1 MVYHLPKSP
10 LSKGGIRDTVMKTC
24 YGLPNFRL
32 HSIPGLWALGSPL
45 LYTRLAWAARSTAY
59 RGQWTLADLIGAV
72 AVVGV
77 LAALVAFFFW
87 PRRPS

>member
-1 MVYHLPKSP
+1 MPRDP
-10 LSKGGIRDTVMKTC
+10 AIRQ
-24 YGLPNFRL
+24 
-32 HSIPGLWALGSPL
+32 LWALGSPL
-45 LYTRLAWAARSTAY
+45 LLTRVAWAARSTAY
-59 RGQWTLADLIGAV
+59 RGQWTLGDLIGTM

>member
-1 MVYHLPKSP
+1 MPRYPA
-10 LSKGGIRDTVMKTC
+10 IRQ
-24 YGLPNFRL
+24 
-32 HSIPGLWALGSPL
+32 LWTLGSPL
-45 LYTRLAWAARSTAY
+45 LLTRVAWAARSTAY
-59 RGQWTLADLIGAV
+59 RGQWTLGDLIGTV

>member
-1 MVYHLPKSP
+1 MPCYPA
-10 LSKGGIRDTVMKTC
+10 IRQ
-24 YGLPNFRL
+24 
-32 HSIPGLWALGSPL
+32 LWALGSPL
-45 LYTRLAWAARSTAY
+45 VLTRVAWAARSTAY
-59 RGQWTLADLIGAV
+59 RGQWTLGDLLGTL

>member
-1 MVYHLPKSP
+1 MPRYPA
-10 LSKGGIRDTVMKTC
+10 IRQ
-24 YGLPNFRL
+24 
-32 HSIPGLWALGSPL
+32 LWALGSPL
-45 LYTRLAWAARSTAY
+45 VLTRVAWAARSTAF
-59 RGQWTLADLIGAV
+59 RGQWTLGELIGTL

>member
-1 MVYHLPKSP
+1 V
-10 LSKGGIRDTVMKTC
+10 
-24 YGLPNFRL
+24 
-32 HSIPGLWALGSPL
+32 
-45 LYTRLAWAARSTAY
+45 AWAARSTAY
-59 RGQWTLADLIGAV
+59 RGQWTLGELIGAV

>member
-1 MVYHLPKSP
+1 MPRYPA
-10 LSKGGIRDTVMKTC
+10 IRQ
-24 YGLPNFRL
+24 
-32 HSIPGLWALGSPL
+32 LWALGSPL
-45 LYTRLAWAARSTAY
+45 VLTRVAWAARSTAY
-59 RGQWTLADLIGAV
+59 RGQWTLADLLGTL

>member
-1 MVYHLPKSP
+1 MPRYHA
-10 LSKGGIRDTVMKTC
+10 IRQ
-24 YGLPNFRL
+24 
-32 HSIPGLWALGSPL
+32 LWTLGSPL
-45 LYTRLAWAARSTAY
+45 LLTRVAWAARSTAY
-59 RGQWTLADLIGAV
+59 RGQWTLGDLIGTI

>member
-1 MVYHLPKSP
+1 MPRYPAIH
-10 LSKGGIRDTVMKTC
+10 
-24 YGLPNFRL
+24 RL
-32 HSIPGLWALGSPL
+32 WPLGSPL
-45 LYTRLAWAARSTAY
+45 LLTRVAWAARSTAY
-59 RGQWTLADLIGAV
+59 RGQWTLGDLIGTI

>member
-1 MVYHLPKSP
+1 MPRYPA
-10 LSKGGIRDTVMKTC
+10 IRQLGV
-24 YGLPNFRL
+24 
-32 HSIPGLWALGSPL
+32 LGSPL
-45 LYTRLAWAARSTAY
+45 VLTRVAWAARSTAY
-59 RGQWTLADLIGAV
+59 RGQWTLADLLGTL

>member
-1 MVYHLPKSP
+1 MPRYLA
-10 LSKGGIRDTVMKTC
+10 IC
-24 YGLPNFRL
+24 Q
-32 HSIPGLWALGSPL
+32 LWTLGSPL
-45 LYTRLAWAARSTAY
+45 LSTRVAWAARSTAY
-59 RGQWTLADLIGAV
+59 RGQWTLADLIGTV

>member
-1 MVYHLPKSP
+1 MPRYPA
-10 LSKGGIRDTVMKTC
+10 IRQ
-24 YGLPNFRL
+24 
-32 HSIPGLWALGSPL
+32 LWALGSPL
-45 LYTRLAWAARSTAY
+45 VLTRVAWAARSTAY
-59 RGQWTLADLIGAV
+59 RGQWTLGDLLGTL